1 MGDSELADHNFELRL
16 FEDHIYFRD
25 GQSTVLDPAIR
36 VIYVI
41 KGPILVNGTQIE
53 EGQGVLEQGEMTLQ
67 IADDVT
73 EYLRWELL
81 PAGSPVKD
89 ILSTFEASDSS
100 YGQSLNKRA
109 DFVNLPDAETGIRL
123 DTVTFPPGTR
133 AYRHVHASCG
143 IRYILRGNLEINTDE
158 GLYLVEQGQAWF
170 EAANSPVLA
179 IASEEVET
187 QFVRLMLL
195 PVDYHGKL
203 TITYVDPADDDKPR
217 ENINNRLLD
226 EIVCLTSAL

>member
-89 ILSTFEASDSS
+89 ILSSFKASDSS

-170 EAANSPVLA
+170 EGANSPVLA

-226 EIVCLTSAL
+226 EIVKLSTK